1 MRNKRII
8 VTLLAAASIALA
20 VMYTMMN
27 MGAQHPGAKPQTESK
42 PTSPAISANAE
53 QPQNAAQAK
62 KPAGG
67 ERPAALPTADSG
79 VNRLNKA
86 SDTSSVNTT
95 NRSPKGEQS
104 GNTQLAQ
111 VGVIDVTADSY
122 RAKVRGYG
130 QVVPQDSLSLVA
142 QVSGQ
147 VTEISSS
154 FKTGALLA
162 NNTVL
167 ARIDDTN
174 YQQALASANAT
185 YQAAV
190 VSLEEERLQGIQA
203 KDEWTRSGLD
213 GEPLSALVLREP
225 QLKAAQATLDE
236 AEQSVNSAKRDL
248 AFTSLRAPFNALV
261 VSRDIALGSY
271 VQAGSAIATL
281 YSADIAEVAIGLSPS
296 QWAQLPSGDASL
308 NWPVTLTDTTTGN
321 TWVAN
326 IVRAEWHQSDTTRQ
340 RNAIAVIEKPLA
352 YSTPLLF
359 GSFVQADIEGRAL
372 DNVWKLPASAISQ
385 KQEVWL
391 VMPSTGQLAKFTPS
405 VLFESEGYAYITP
418 PKTSEVTGDIVSNV
432 AGKTSGNASGNSM
445 SEQVGEIRQALV
457 VARPLNSYLVNTKV
471 LPVVEGQTGGQ
482 ADDK

>member
-20 VMYTMMN
+20 VMYTMTN
-27 MGAQHPGAKPQTESK
+27 MGAQHPGAKPQAESK
-42 PTSPAISANAE
+42 PTSPAISAIAE

-62 KPAGG
+62 RPAGG
-67 ERPAALPTADSG
+67 ERPVASPTADSG

-122 RAKVRGYG
+122 NAKVRGYG

-147 VTEISSS
+147 VTDISSS
-154 FKTGALLA
+154 FKTGALVA

-271 VQAGSAIATL
+271 VQAGSAVATL

-296 QWAQLPSGDASL
+296 QWAQ
-308 NWPVTLTDTTTGN
+308 
-321 TWVAN
+321 
-326 IVRAEWHQSDTTRQ
+326 
-340 RNAIAVIEKPLA
+340 
-352 YSTPLLF
+352 
-359 GSFVQADIEGRAL
+359 
-372 DNVWKLPASAISQ
+372 LPASAISQ

-432 AGKTSGNASGNSM
+432 AGKTSGNASDNSM

>member
-20 VMYTMMN
+20 VMYTMTN
-27 MGAQHPGAKPQTESK
+27 MGAQHPGAKPQAESK
-42 PTSPAISANAE
+42 PTSPAISAIAE

-62 KPAGG
+62 RPAGG
-67 ERPAALPTADSG
+67 ERPVASPTADSG

-122 RAKVRGYG
+122 NAKVRGYG

-147 VTEISSS
+147 VTDISSS
-154 FKTGALLA
+154 FKTGALVA
-162 NNTVL
+162 NNTIL

-236 AEQSVNSAKRDL
+236 AEQKCKFS
-248 AFTSLRAPFNALV
+248 
-261 VSRDIALGSY
+261 
-271 VQAGSAIATL
+271 QA
-281 YSADIAEVAIGLSPS
+281 
-296 QWAQLPSGDASL
+296 
-308 NWPVTLTDTTTGN
+308 
-321 TWVAN
+321 
-326 IVRAEWHQSDTTRQ
+326 R
-340 RNAIAVIEKPLA
+340 
-352 YSTPLLF
+352 F
-359 GSFVQADIEGRAL
+359 GV
-372 DNVWKLPASAISQ
+372 
-385 KQEVWL
+385 
-391 VMPSTGQLAKFTPS
+391 
-405 VLFESEGYAYITP
+405 
-418 PKTSEVTGDIVSNV
+418 
-432 AGKTSGNASGNSM
+432 
-445 SEQVGEIRQALV
+445 
-457 VARPLNSYLVNTKV
+457 YLVTC
-471 LPVVEGQTGGQ
+471 TF
-482 ADDK
+482 